1 MIAVCRRAMAPL
13 ARGFLTAVLTLAVPV
28 AAFAQ
33 LHVITS
39 GGFRAAYQAALPEFE
54 RITGITVTTGGGAS
68 QGDGPNT
75 VGAQLRRGVQ
85 ADVVIMATEG
95 LDNLV
100 RDGYIAPGT
109 AVDLA
114 QTPTGVAI
122 RTGGRKPALSTVA
135 SFTQAL
141 LDAKSVGYVNSTVGL
156 YLKATLFPRLGIA
169 DRIVP
174 KLNGDGVAAVVR
186 GEADFTI
193 QPLSELTNI
202 QGAEVVGVI
211 PKDAQYISVFSAAIV
226 NGAQQ
231 ADAARALI
239 AFLASS
245 KADAAMTSS
254 GMEPLRRR

>member
-1 MIAVCRRAMAPL
+1 MRRARTL
-13 ARGFLTAVLTLAVPV
+13 AVSIAATALTLAVPA

-39 GGFRAAYQAALPEFE
+39 GGFRAAYQMALPEFE
-54 RITGITVTTGGGAS
+54 RTTGFTVTTGGGAS

-75 VGAQLRRGVQ
+75 IGAQLRRGVQ

-95 LDNLV
+95 LEDLV
-100 RDGYIAPGT
+100 KDGRIAPGT

-114 QTPTGVAI
+114 QTPAAVAV
-122 RTGGRKPALSTVA
+122 RAGGRRPDLSSVA

-174 KLNGDGVAAVVR
+174 RMNGDGVAAVVR
-186 GEADFTI
+186 GDADFTI
-193 QPLSELTNI
+193 QPLSELTNV
-202 QGAEVVGVI
+202 QGAEVVGII
-211 PKDAQYISVFSAAIV
+211 PKDTQYISVFSAAIV
-226 NGAQQ
+226 KGAPQM
-231 ADAARALI
+231 DGARQLI